1 MGAKLDLVGTQVE
14 VLEVLVVY
22 LVAQVAVANL

>member
-22 LVAQVAVANL
+22 LVAQAAVANL

>member
-22 LVAQVAVANL
+22 LVAQAAVADL

>member
-1 MGAKLDLVGTQVE
+1 MGAKLGQVGTQVE

-22 LVAQVAVANL
+22 LVAQAEVANL